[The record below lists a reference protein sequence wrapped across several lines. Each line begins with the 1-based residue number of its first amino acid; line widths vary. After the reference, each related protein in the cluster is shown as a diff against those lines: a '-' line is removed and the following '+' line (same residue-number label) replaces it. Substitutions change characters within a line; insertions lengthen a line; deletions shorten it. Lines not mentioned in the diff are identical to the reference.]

1 VASVDHLLSY
11 KCIQPFGAEVDFD
24 LREQM
29 MAGQRGHY
37 VELLKQHDLLV
48 FRGQQLDMARQIAVT
63 EAFGPVEVTADTIG
77 YISSEPRELPS
88 LQEFAFHQDWA
99 WARRT
104 LNAIAF
110 HAIEVVDGQTS
121 TRFANAARA
130 AGNLPPSTHARV
142 AALKADM
149 VGAINDE
156 LGLVAYKAGPA
167 KYPLHETRSTIATD
181 SLSGKQYIVVSAQQT
196 ASLVGVTRAQ
206 SDALLEEIFALMYS
220 PGNIYEHF
228 WRTGDL
234 VIWNNRT
241 LHHARSALN
250 GMGKRILQR
259 TCAGASLVSQYPE
272 MGRYYRE
279 PRPPASPH

>member
-1 VASVDHLLSY
+1 VTSVDRLLGY
-11 KCIQPFGAEVDFD
+11 KCMEPFGAEVDFD
-24 LREQM
+24 LRKEM
-29 MAGQRGHY
+29 TPGQKDHY
-37 VELLKQHDLLV
+37 VELFKQHDLLL

-63 EAFGPVEVTADTIG
+63 EPFGPVEATADTIG

-99 WARRT
+99 WAPRT

-110 HAIEVVDGQTS
+110 HAVDVVDGQTS

-130 AGNLPPSTHARV
+130 LGNLPPATRARL

-156 LGLVAYKAGPA
+156 LGLVAYKTDPG

-181 SLSGKQYIVVSAQQT
+181 NLSGKQYIVVSAQQT
-196 ASLVGVTRAQ
+196 AALIGAARAQ
-206 SDALLEEIFALMYS
+206 SDALFEEVFAVMYS

-228 WRTGDL
+228 WRKGDL

-250 GMGKRILQR
+250 GTGKRILQR
-259 TCAGASLVSQYPE
+259 TCAGASLAAQYPD

-279 PRPPASPH
+279 PRRPASTH